1 MGLWAHTSDYEWL
14 HNYVQSLRN
23 RAVRE
28 IIEGVEQERYA
39 ELRGAIQ
46 AYDAVLS
53 SPEKYIQQLRAERE
67 REEAQARDEDAA

>member
-1 MGLWAHTSDYEWL
+1 MALWTHTSDYEWL
-14 HNYVQSLRN
+14 HNYVLSLRN
-23 RAVRE
+23 RAVRDM
-28 IIEGVEQERYA
+28 IDGVDQQRYA

-53 SPEKYIQQLRAERE
+53 SPEKYLAQMRADRE